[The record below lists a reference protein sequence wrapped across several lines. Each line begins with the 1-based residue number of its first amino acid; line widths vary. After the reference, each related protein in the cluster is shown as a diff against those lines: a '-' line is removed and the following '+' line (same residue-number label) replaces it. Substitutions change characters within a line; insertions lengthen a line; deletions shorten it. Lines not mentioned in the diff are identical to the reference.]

1 MFREILEILLLR
13 LHTAYAHH
21 QRLKGEA
28 EASNGA
34 LPSTAPCL
42 PAPCRRLVI
51 LRNDIVTNPHGGAL
65 LDGIIPTSVLISE
78 ASTPLPPARALANSD
93 SRSDTSATGTT
104 QSNDTTGSTFS
115 RRWSQLRS
123 AISFRSALSGT
134 DNDSSP
140 PTSPDSPPFRKRTSS
155 VSSNGS
161 PKRDRSLQPLS
172 ARQKKTTFKFSIEW
186 MERPPFGNRDRR
198 LGPPRLAAPAQ
209 KYIDLES
216 KKTFEVD
223 ASGCQSYG
231 SHWTYAG
238 RALAEWALVV
248 VEHENFFDRRK
259 TEGRETDMDVETP
272 SLGVDSARRF

>member
-1 MFREILEILLLR
+1 M
-13 LHTAYAHH
+13 
-21 QRLKGEA
+21 
-28 EASNGA
+28 
-34 LPSTAPCL
+34 
-42 PAPCRRLVI
+42 
-51 LRNDIVTNPHGGAL
+51 TNQHGGAL
-65 LDGIIPTSVLISE
+65 LDGIIPTSVSVSNPE
-78 ASTPLPPARALANSD
+78 ASTPLPPARALASSD
-93 SRSDTSATGTT
+93 SRSTISDTSTT
-104 QSNDTTGSTFS
+104 ETAQSIDTTGSTFS

-134 DNDSSP
+134 GNDTSP
-140 PTSPDSPPFRKRTSS
+140 PTSPESPPFRKRTSS

-186 MERPPFGNRDRR
+186 MERPPPGNRDRR
-198 LGPPRLAAPAQ
+198 LGPPRLPAPAQ
-209 KYIDLES
+209 KYLDLES

-259 TEGRETDMDVETP
+259 MEGRETDMDVETP
-272 SLGVDSARRF
+272 SLGVDSARKF